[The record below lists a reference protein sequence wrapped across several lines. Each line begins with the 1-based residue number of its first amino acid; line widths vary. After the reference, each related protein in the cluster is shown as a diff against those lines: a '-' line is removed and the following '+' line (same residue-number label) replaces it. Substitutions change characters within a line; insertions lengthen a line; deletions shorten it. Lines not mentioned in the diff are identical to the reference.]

1 MRRSKESQQAPHP
14 GTYSFVR
21 AVQGELATARA
32 ALRQED
38 GLRLLVKIHPEF
50 RDELNRI
57 VRGLGSDVFATDAT
71 FSVEQ
76 STDPAEAGN
85 TAAMVVSYTVFVTL
99 VSHYR
104 LVVLRA
110 DRRVSVLAQD
120 HPDGVN
126 RALVQLWSA
135 PLQVTNRV
143 DVPVGNAG
151 MVSVT
156 TATADRSAMLRV
168 EALGDVPIPL
178 GSPEMAERVADTIAG
193 REDVVMPTPAES
205 VTAPAAEPETE
216 QEREERFRR
225 VGAELLDSMNHGYQA
240 ASYDDPPTPP
250 GGQPPVG
257 GQPIPGGAPS
267 FHSG

>member
-1 MRRSKESQQAPHP
+1 MRRSKESQQASGH

-21 AVQGELATARA
+21 AIQGELATARA

-38 GLRLLVKIHPEF
+38 GLRLLVKVHPEF

-76 STDPAEAGN
+76 SADPAGADNPG
-85 TAAMVVSYTVFVTL
+85 AMVVSYTVFVTL
-99 VSHYR
+99 VSRYR

-110 DRRVSVLAQD
+110 DRRVQVLAED

-151 MVSVT
+151 KVSVT
-156 TATADRSAMLRV
+156 TAAADRSAVLRV
-168 EALGDVPIPL
+168 EALGDVPVPL

-193 REDVVMPTPAES
+193 REGVVMPTQAEA
-205 VTAPAAEPETE
+205 VTTPEPEPETE

-225 VGAELLDSMNHGYQA
+225 VGAELLDSMARGSQSPSHV
-240 ASYDDPPTPP
+240 DPPPP
-250 GGQPPVG
+250 GGQPLPGGPPSFPVG
-257 GQPIPGGAPS
+257 
-267 FHSG
+267 